1 MVWGNIFLQSPLM
14 RSVSSKIDAFESA
27 CLWHAIVCT
36 PYFNPTLHVG
46 LLKMAPFG
54 SVIHGMY
61 SLNYASLLS
70 IE

>member
-1 MVWGNIFLQSPLM
+1 MIVEN
-14 RSVSSKIDAFESA
+14 A

-36 PYFNPTLHVG
+36 PCFHPTLHVG

-54 SVIHGMY
+54 SIIHEIY
-61 SLNYASLLS
+61 FLNHASLLS